1 MKRINTH
8 KAHTA
13 MNLAASLSQNGRIAA
28 PATRQDVEALYAWLY
43 DHDYIWDTDNQMW
56 RKRLQ
61 GTRRAAKTPTITANS
76 VLLIRVMGM
85 RDTLAKEMENFTLAM
100 EVAGYE
106 ITSVSGPLANR
117 GQNFYR
123 VYLKVK
129 VG

>member
-1 MKRINTH
+1 MKRINTY

-28 PATRQDVEALYAWLY
+28 PVTRDDVERLYGWLAE
-43 DHDYIWDTDNQMW
+43 HDYIWDTDNQMW
-56 RKRLQ
+56 RKRQ
-61 GTRRAAKTPTITANS
+61 PGTRRSASKPTITANS
-76 VLLIRVMGM
+76 VLLIRVMGT

-106 ITSVSGPLANR
+106 ITSISGPLANR